1 MSSSPCILT
10 SAVLLRRR
18 CCDQIFMSLFPK
30 VPGQVLLY
38 TQASPPKGFP
48 FFGMAPSALLSL
60 SQADLQLSKA
70 GSLSEAA
77 RSSLLLSAQ
86 MSATNPS
93 DVQLQPAGTLLVCSW
108 RRCMTAL
115 AIISTFWLHSVP
127 RLLYLCCLHGLRLRL
142 TEKGNC
148 LMQTH
153 HLRLQS

>member
-18 CCDQIFMSLFPK
+18 CCDQIFMPLFPK

-93 DVQLQPAGTLLVCSW
+93 DVQLQPAGISSVCRLEAAHDSIGNNQHLLAAQSAETTVFMLFAWPQLAPC
-108 RRCMTAL
+108 RENVRCKHT
-115 AIISTFWLHSVP
+115 T
-127 RLLYLCCLHGLRLRL
+127 
-142 TEKGNC
+142 
-148 LMQTH
+148 
-153 HLRLQS
+153 